1 MSIKTSQA
9 ILKCFIHL
17 KSSVFQRQQTQL
29 TRGDFSRRFSA
40 EAIWKVKMLWRQTS
54 PVTPCFGQKIVMTRD
69 QQKHDIEIPQNRQVW
84 SGSLLMIVQNGWIF
98 SICEIY
104 WEYGTAG
111 HLVFWKPW
119 PAVELK
125 KVLSVTKHG
134 FVFWAQRKPNTRLE
148 IYKAFQ
154 DRLTCLNRHMIV

>member
-1 MSIKTSQA
+1 MYFSSRRELTRRRFPPVFHGGWMKGQDVMTSNVSCHA
-9 ILKCFIHL
+9 ILWIENSNEHPK
-17 KSSVFQRQQTQL
+17 
-29 TRGDFSRRFSA
+29 
-40 EAIWKVKMLWRQTS
+40 
-54 PVTPCFGQKIVMTRD
+54 TRD
-69 QQKHDIEIPQNRQVW
+69 QQKHNIEIPQNRLVW
-84 SGSLLMIVQNGWIF
+84 SGSRLTIVQKGWIF

-104 WEYGTAG
+104 WEYGTTR

-119 PAVELK
+119 PAVKNFFQLDCLFSARHLK
-125 KVLSVTKHG
+125 SVTKHG

>member
-9 ILKCFIHL
+9 ILKCFIDL
-17 KSSVFQRQQTQL
+17 KSSVFQKQQTQL

-40 EAIWKVKMLWRQTS
+40 EAVMTSNVACHAMLWTENS
-54 PVTPCFGQKIVMTRD
+54 NEHPKTRD
-69 QQKHDIEIPQNRQVW
+69 QQKHDIEIPQNRLVW
-84 SGSLLMIVQNGWIF
+84 SGSRLMIVQNGWIF

-119 PAVELK
+119 PAVKLK
-125 KVLSVTKHG
+125 KVLSVTKHS
-134 FVFWAQRKPNTRLE
+134 FVFWAQRKLNTRLE